1 MSSHA
6 HEKKLLGMPLLAQQR
21 LTRRLVTCRS
31 CSRFKVYHTLDEP
44 EHAHLKCVCCLQS
57 SSCRVRREAWR
68 AVVTHT
74 SSSAVECFD
83 SFCIAR
89 ASVAAKKSHF
99 RVRHFGGVI
108 TFTVQTHFSQRP
120 HTRATRDSRQ
130 LSTAL
135 SVGQTCQRW
144 VVKKSSKLAIW
155 HLKSRKFSGLAGADG
170 HRVPE
175 LSAGGAAAGPR
186 PARKNSISVKRAT

>member
-1 MSSHA
+1 MRCNQSMSAHA

-44 EHAHLKCVCCLQS
+44 EHAHLKCVCV
-57 SSCRVRREAWR
+57 VRSLHH
-68 AVVTHT
+68 AVYVVRHGVRLSHT

-120 HTRATRDSRQ
+120 HTRAIRRCASAEHSPVCRADLPT
-130 LSTAL
+130 
-135 SVGQTCQRW
+135 VGGQ
-144 VVKKSSKLAIW
+144 KIK
-155 HLKSRKFSGLAGADG
+155 
-170 HRVPE
+170 
-175 LSAGGAAAGPR
+175 
-186 PARKNSISVKRAT
+186 